1 MWIDVLLYT
10 LRIAWEYLN
19 HGISALFCNGDLHL
33 SQLDG
38 ELFEEKTIVHCNY
51 SI

>member
-1 MWIDVLLYT
+1 MIFLHCFVN
-10 LRIAWEYLN
+10 A
-19 HGISALFCNGDLHL
+19 DLHL

-38 ELFEEKTIVHCNY
+38 ELFEGKTIVHCNC